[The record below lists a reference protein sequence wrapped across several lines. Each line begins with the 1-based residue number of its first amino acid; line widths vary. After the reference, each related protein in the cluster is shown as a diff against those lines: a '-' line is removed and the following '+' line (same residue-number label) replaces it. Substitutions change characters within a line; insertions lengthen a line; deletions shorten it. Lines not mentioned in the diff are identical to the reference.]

1 MSDVLEQSPPQTCPP
16 LPCAVATTIEHHS
29 STTLHARGYKTRRT
43 RHPAGPSPVTLT
55 RDGVV
60 LVAYICRLPTV
71 LRFDSGSQFLMP
83 SGARLQ
89 PSGGSHIISVG
100 ATVLGL
106 MHSRHLCCHDS
117 RRRQSAEQRTG
128 HSNPIQSLRHRSK
141 VENAPLS
148 PAGVPQCQEHRAW
161 SGLPRGGR
169 GRGRGWAG
177 VGWGGSGAGR
187 GAPPHS
193 VGACSRPPLSTVG
206 ALSSPTAS

>member
-1 MSDVLEQSPPQTCPP
+1 MPA
-16 LPCAVATTIEHHS
+16 LPCPVATTIEHHS
-29 STTLHARGYKTRRT
+29 STTLHTRGYKTRRT

-117 RRRQSAEQRTG
+117 RRRQSAEQRAI
-128 HSNPIQSLRHRSK
+128 PIQSIAEAPRSK
-141 VENAPLS
+141 VAKRATV
-148 PAGVPQCQEHRAW
+148 AGACRRAMRTV
-161 SGLPRGGR
+161 RGAVCHARYALLWTG
-169 GRGRGWAG
+169 GGGWE
-177 VGWGGSGAGR
+177 R